1 MEKKTVNILGTEY
14 NISYDLDSKEADGRT
29 AFYQKTIEIK
39 PVEKMFDEDSTE
51 EEKLNRYKEVVR
63 HELWHSTIFE
73 GGHEEYAYDE
83 KLIDILAILSPKIFK
98 VFQELDIL

>member
-14 NISYDLDSKEADGRT
+14 EIIHDLESKVADGQ
-29 AFYQKTIEIK
+29 AGFYRKKIEIK
-39 PVEKMFDEDSTE
+39 PLDKMLDEDSTD
-51 EEKLNRYKEVVR
+51 EEKLNRQKEVTR
-63 HELWHSTIFE
+63 HELWHCMMFE
-73 GGHEEYAYDE
+73 GGNEEYAYDE

>member
-14 NISYDLDSKEADGRT
+14 DISYDLESKEADGESG
-29 AFYQKTIEIK
+29 FYRKKIRIR
-39 PVEKMFDEDSTE
+39 PLEKMLDEDSKE
-51 EEKLNRYKEVVR
+51 EEKLNRQKEVTR
-63 HELWHSTIFE
+63 HELWHCMMFE
-73 GGHEEYAYDE
+73 GGNEEYAYDE